1 MKKTIA
7 IIGSSFAGY
16 TAAVHLSKLLDGKHD
31 IVVIDKKPEFVFLP
45 SFMWYPFNSQDLNQ
59 ISFDTRSVY
68 EDLGIKFIER
78 TVYGFDLVDQLI
90 YTSDQDFH
98 YDYLLI
104 ATGARPRYESIK
116 GLKPPENSWSICC
129 DYKQVGKTR
138 EKWKDF
144 LSNSG
149 PIVIGAAQWAGY
161 FFAAYEF
168 LFNMLYH
175 LHKENIL
182 DKVPVHF
189 VTSEPYLTHFGIG
202 GLNEDPAICEDLF
215 NQFNIKTHLNAEI
228 QEIKSGMVRLEDG
241 TDIVSDFTMIIPPFM
256 GVNAVNTTRKLA
268 DEHGLIKVTDQYNH
282 PIYPNVYAAGGSVS
296 IPQNYEFKVGLS
308 VPRTHTSS
316 EVMAKTAAKNIAAEL
331 EGKPPVT
338 TTTEEIYDL
347 IRKDMEYM
355 RRMIFQDYK
364 NRYEA
369 LDLIAKGSQE
379 KWTNYTLEKYKK
391 AANEAL
397 KMH

>member
-16 TAAVHLSKLLDGKHD
+16 TSAVHLSKLLAGKHE
-31 IVVIDKKPEFVFLP
+31 IIVIDKKPEFVFLP
-45 SFMWYPFNSQDLNQ
+45 SFMWYPFNTQKLDQ
-59 ISFDTRSVY
+59 ISFDTRPVY
-68 EDLGIKFIER
+68 DDLGIKFIER
-78 TVYGFDLVDQLI
+78 TVYGFDLEDQLI
-90 YTSDQDFH
+90 YTSDHDIH

-129 DYKQVGKTR
+129 DYKQVDKTR
-138 EKWKDF
+138 QKWMEF
-144 LSNSG
+144 LSNPG

-168 LFNMLYH
+168 LFNTLYN
-175 LHKENIL
+175 LHKENML

-215 NQFNIKTHLNAEI
+215 NQFNIQTHLNAEI
-228 QEIKSGMVRLEDG
+228 HEIKPGLVRLEDG
-241 TDIVSDFTMIIPPFM
+241 TQIESEFTMIIPPFM

-268 DEHGLIKVTDQYNH
+268 DEHALIKVTEQCYH
-282 PIYPNVYAAGGSVS
+282 PEFPDVYAAGGSVL
-296 IPQNYEFKVGLS
+296 IPPNYESKVGLS
-308 VPRTHTSS
+308 APRTHTSS
-316 EVMAKTAAKNIAAEL
+316 EMMAKTAATNIAASI
-331 EGKPPVT
+331 EGGTPVSI
-338 TTTEEIYDL
+338 TTEEIYGY

-355 RRMIFQDYK
+355 RRMIFQDYE

-379 KWTNYTLEKYKK
+379 KWSNYTLEKYKK
-391 AANEAL
+391 AAQ
-397 KMH
+397 KHSTSS